1 MFKNLEFK
9 VGVFIVVSIS
19 LMVSSLVFVAY
30 KKGFFSESYEFHLS
44 SRSGDGLSEGT
55 SVIFSGFEIGK
66 VTKLELAPSGI
77 VLITVKT
84 PMEHSKWIRETSSF
98 VLNKPLM
105 GSPKIIVLTSN
116 LNAKVLP
123 TSKTVEIKTIDGINE
138 AIAKVQPV
146 LERVEGIVRN
156 VEQITGTMSNKT
168 SLIAMATGRNE
179 SGDDLAQILKKSAEL
194 SESLRALLDKADT
207 MVGNTNEHL
216 YGKEGMIKELKSS
229 LKRVDEILKN
239 ASKISADTAASTT
252 DLAALRT
259 EIDIAVRNANSLMNE
274 IDSKIPLKAK
284 KEVKLP

>member
-9 VGVFIVVSIS
+9 VGIFIIVSIS
-19 LMVSSLVFVAY
+19 LMVSSLIFVAY
-30 KKGFFSESYEFHLS
+30 KKGFFSESYEFYLS

-84 PMEHSKWIRETSSF
+84 TKEHSKWIRETSSF

-105 GSPKIIVLTSN
+105 GSPKIIVITSD

-123 TSKTVEIKTIDGINE
+123 SSKTVEIKTIDGINE

-146 LERVEGIVRN
+146 LERIEGIVKN

-179 SGDDLAQILKKSAEL
+179 SGDDLAAILKKSAEL
-194 SESLRALLDKADT
+194 SESLRMLLDKADT
-207 MVGNTNEHL
+207 IAANTNEHL

-274 IDSKIPLKAK
+274 IDSKIPLKTK